1 MSFFSLKKPIV
12 LGLVILIFALLFIK
26 NIPIVAAQVCP
37 TGGLVPCGRSCDIT
51 STTDIDESKPCQ
63 LCHLFVMIDRL
74 IDFFLI
80 NILFPIAVLML
91 VIAGALYIGA
101 VFEILPGG
109 FKTISQAKG
118 IILSV
123 ILGLI
128 VIFAAFIF
136 IGLFFRQVDMA
147 DWTTNIYKNW
157 WSQGFF
163 QINCQIK

>member
-1 MSFFSLKKPIV
+1 P
-12 LGLVILIFALLFIK
+12 
-26 NIPIVAAQVCP
+26 P
-37 TGGLVPCGRSCDIT
+37 TCKGGLVPCGRSCDVT

-74 IDFFLI
+74 IDFLLI

-91 VIAGALYIGA
+91 VIAGILYVGA

-128 VIFAAFIF
+128 VIFAAFIL
-136 IGLFFRQVDMA
+136 IGLFFRQIDMA

>member
-1 MSFFSLKKPIV
+1 MSFFSFKKFIV
-12 LGLVILIFALLFIK
+12 LVGLVGIIFTSVFFIISPAK
-26 NIPIVAAQVCP
+26 AAVC
-37 TGGLVPCGRSCDIT
+37 GSGLVPCGRNCDVT

-63 LCHLFVMIDRL
+63 LCHLFVLIDRL
-74 IDFFLI
+74 IDFLLI

-91 VIAGALYIGA
+91 VIAGILYVGA

-109 FKTISQAKG
+109 FKTLSQAKG

-128 VIFAAFIF
+128 VIFAAFIL
-136 IGLFFRQVDMA
+136 IGLFFRQIDMA

-163 QINCQIK
+163 QIKCQIK